1 MTPIEQW
8 LEQYKD
14 KLAIGYNIEPELIA
28 KWPFFIVDYIRSPL
42 HKAPGKLP
50 NATISKLGAKLQKE
64 VYKIRKES
72 TKPDLYALLKPCNAD
87 HYLFIIATSTRDE
100 LDILAKG
107 FATSTAF
114 KVLF

>member
-1 MTPIEQW
+1 
-8 LEQYKD
+8 
-14 KLAIGYNIEPELIA
+14 
-28 KWPFFIVDYIRSPL
+28 
-42 HKAPGKLP
+42 
-50 NATISKLGAKLQKE
+50 

-107 FATSTAF
+107 FATSIAF
-114 KVLF
+114 KVFL